1 MKIAVIF
8 DADATGG
15 GGYFQSLKT
24 SILLSNIES
33 SSLNFVFIRTDKN
46 DGSNDDF
53 IKHKIKPILFKKK
66 RLSRLYYRL
75 SESKFL
81 NYFFKK
87 SKNPFNKFLIKEKID
102 LAFFL
107 GPSDFINYCE
117 DINFITNIYD
127 INFKFE
133 NSFPEYKNRNYNMF
147 EKSVN
152 SAYRILVDTKRTK
165 EELMK
170 YFNCYEKKINIYPFD
185 PYLPTVYNEIK
196 DKFKP
201 EDNLKAIGLK
211 ENEKFIFYPA
221 QFWAHK
227 NHKYIIDAI
236 EILKAQKKI
245 NFKTIFCGSNKKNF
259 SYIKNEIKKK
269 KLENDIIMFPFLSNE
284 QIISLYKKTLALI
297 MPTYVARSTLTLYE
311 AFFFK
316 TPVLYSDGI
325 LDKDLEQ
332 FVTTFDLN
340 DPNDLSQKL
349 EDLISANNNFNEKIN
364 NAYLYFQQNLKNEV
378 REKILLDII
387 KNYEYIQKRW
397 KDS

>member
-8 DADATGG
+8 DAEATGG

-24 SILLSNIES
+24 SILLNNLKS

-46 DGSNDDF
+46 DGSNNDF
-53 IKHKIKPILFKKK
+53 IKHNIKPILFKNK

-81 NYFFKK
+81 DYFFKK
-87 SKNPFNKFLIKEKID
+87 SKNPFNQFLIKEKID
-102 LAFFL
+102 LAIFL

-117 DINFITNIYD
+117 DINFVTNIYD

-133 NSFPEYKNRNYNMF
+133 NSFPEYKNRNYSMF
-147 EKSVN
+147 QKSVN
-152 SAYRILVDTKRTK
+152 FAHSILVDSKRTK
-165 EELMK
+165 EELIK

-196 DKFKP
+196 NKFEP
-201 EDNLKAIGLK
+201 EDNLKTIGLE

-236 EILKAQKKI
+236 EILKTQKKI

-259 SYIKNEIKKK
+259 AYIKNEIKKK
-269 KLENDIIMFPFLSNE
+269 KLEKDIIMFPFLSNE
-284 QIISLYKKTLALI
+284 QIISLYKKTLALV

-316 TPVLYSDGI
+316 TPVLYSEGI
-325 LDKDLEQ
+325 LDKELEQ
-332 FVTTFDLN
+332 FVTTFNLN
-340 DPNDLSQKL
+340 NPNDLAQKL
-349 EDLISANNNFNEKIN
+349 ENLTNNNFDEKIN
-364 NAYLYFQQNLKNEV
+364 SAYLYFQQNLKNET
-378 REKILLDII
+378 REKIFLDII
-387 KNYEYIQKRW
+387 KNYEYLQKRW

>member
-8 DADATGG
+8 DAEATGG

-24 SILLSNIES
+24 SILLSNLES

-53 IKHKIKPILFKKK
+53 IKHNIKPILFKKK

-81 NYFFKK
+81 DYFFKK

-133 NSFPEYKNRNYNMF
+133 NSFPEYKNRNYSMF

-152 SAYRILVDTKRTK
+152 SAYSILVDTKRTK
-165 EELMK
+165 EELIK

-201 EDNLKAIGLK
+201 EDNLKAIGLE

-236 EILKAQKKI
+236 EILKAQKK
-245 NFKTIFCGSNKKNF
+245 NK
-259 SYIKNEIKKK
+259 I
-269 KLENDIIMFPFLSNE
+269 
-284 QIISLYKKTLALI
+284 
-297 MPTYVARSTLTLYE
+297 
-311 AFFFK
+311 
-316 TPVLYSDGI
+316 
-325 LDKDLEQ
+325 
-332 FVTTFDLN
+332 
-340 DPNDLSQKL
+340 
-349 EDLISANNNFNEKIN
+349 
-364 NAYLYFQQNLKNEV
+364 
-378 REKILLDII
+378 
-387 KNYEYIQKRW
+387 
-397 KDS
+397 